1 MRAISKSNK
10 WSCVDKRQIGKET
23 KRERKKGRRRRRRR
37 RGERERE
44 RERENTTLKGCWGIL
59 QWPQILRSNQQIR
72 PCESASRICGWDLL
86 VRSQLSCRVGRA
98 NTAKQTFCTF
108 RNCNITLVVRRILSF
123 RINSERET
131 DVHTTNIRQLLR
143 SFRTFNIN
151 LDIKIIMDFEI
162 LSNGFVYTFKYELL
176 KMHFQQLAMKVLK
189 E

>member
-1 MRAISKSNK
+1 LSEGFCPLELIA
-10 WSCVDKRQIGKET
+10 KE
-23 KRERKKGRRRRRRR
+23 R
-37 RGERERE
+37 
-44 RERENTTLKGCWGIL
+44 C
-59 QWPQILRSNQQIR
+59 
-72 PCESASRICGWDLL
+72 
-86 VRSQLSCRVGRA
+86 
-98 NTAKQTFCTF
+98 
-108 RNCNITLVVRRILSF
+108 
-123 RINSERET
+123 T